1 MATEKG
7 SATPSARRSSDTIA
21 SEERAVA
28 AMGIPEKNEKDHA
41 VAADAES
48 DGNADEKAKEE
59 GTKDGKEGKEGSLK
73 DYFVSYSCTKSV
85 LHLLTSTHSASSPT
99 PALLTACCTHWAS
112 QVQSP
117 SVLPYR

>member
-28 AMGIPEKNEKDHA
+28 AIDIPEKNEKDHA

-48 DGNADEKAKEE
+48 DGNSDEKAKE
-59 GTKDGKEGKEGSLK
+59 GGAKDGKEGKEGSLK
-73 DYFVSYSCTKSV
+73 DYFVSYSCTLSQYCTCLHQLTAH
-85 LHLLTSTHSASSPT
+85 LHLRQH
-99 PALLTACCTHWAS
+99 C
-112 QVQSP
+112 
-117 SVLPYR
+117 